1 MAEKKEIIR
10 TGLFDVIEVKNDNND
25 NDVLQLFHQRVND
38 GYVNATELC
47 KYSGKKFSHYYARPE
62 TKEFLQVLSSD
73 AHISASE
80 LVCIIKGGDYR
91 LQGTWVHP
99 QVAIHL
105 AQWLSPL
112 FAVKVSKLVFDW
124 FYGNIPKNKLPYNL
138 ERYDANMHKIPQGYF
153 SILNEMTTNLIAP
166 MEKQGYTLPDNM
178 IPDISQGKMF
188 CGWLRKEKHMEP
200 DNFGTY
206 EHEYADGRKVQAKLY
221 PNELLADFRK
231 HFYEEWITKKS
242 EDYFTKR
249 DLKALPY
256 LEKVKILLNDI
267 KPNKQIAHNTQE
279 NIKNKQEDIDFI
291 NNIKQAR
298 LELPE
303 NDKPEDIIAPF
314 TREFKKK

>member
-1 MAEKKEIIR
+1 MNEHKKIIK
-10 TGLFDVIEVKNDNND
+10 TTLFDFIEIETSANN
-25 NDVLQLFHQRVND
+25 NIQSFYQRIND
-38 GYVNATELC
+38 GYVNATAMC
-47 KYSGKKFSHYYARPE
+47 KSAHRNFSSWYRLN
-62 TKEFLQVLSSD
+62 TTQEFLETLSSD
-73 AHISASE
+73 IGIPTSE

-124 FYGNIPKNKLPYNL
+124 MNGNIPKNKLPYHL
-138 ERYDANMHKIPQGYF
+138 ERYVANMHKIPQGYF

-267 KPNKQIAHNTQE
+267 KPNKQIANNTQE
-279 NIKNKQEDIDFI
+279 NITNKQGDIAFI
-291 NNIKQAR
+291 NNIKQAQ
-298 LELPE
+298 LDLPE